1 MTFVAREVEPGAAW
15 ASPPVAAADAVIAC
29 ALRTNADVA
38 WIEPSPI
45 EADRYVI
52 SMEQQGRQLAQVTV
66 EAQVATAIIAR
77 LAYITNVDLSDP
89 GPVTGIAKMR
99 TVDDRE
105 RDLVLT
111 VRTGRDLRAEALFVQ
126 RTARPMLGVVAN
138 ELAPGDRVDH
148 YRLIS
153 RLGSGGMG
161 TVFAVDH
168 VALDRRCALK
178 VLHRDKVM
186 RDKNADRFLREARAA
201 ARLRHPNIVDVF
213 DFGYLADGRPYFVM
227 ELLDGKSIG
236 ELLDE
241 RRAKKELGFSPDE
254 VFAFAQ
260 QLANGLAAAHDGG
273 VIHADISANNV
284 LVVGE
289 TQVKLVDF
297 GQAETRDKN
306 DPAIAEDFVFG
317 TPHYVAPE
325 LLRGE
330 VADELSDQYSFGC
343 LLFEM
348 ISGEA
353 PFDADTVA
361 DTCRM
366 HVESPIPEVTSPH
379 GPLPLELISI
389 VTRCL
394 QKSPSARYSD
404 MHALSADLAN
414 AARKYAQRGWR
425 RWLP

>member
-1 MTFVAREVEPGAAW
+1 M
-15 ASPPVAAADAVIAC
+15 
-29 ALRTNADVA
+29 RTNADVA
-38 WIEPSPI
+38 WIEPSPL
-45 EADRYVI
+45 EPDRYVI
-52 SMEQQGRQLAQVTV
+52 SMEQLGRQLAQVVV
-66 EAQVATAIIAR
+66 EAQLATAIIAR
-77 LAYITNVDLSDP
+77 LAFIANVDLSDP
-89 GPVTGIAKMR
+89 GPVTGITKMR

-126 RTARPMLGVVAN
+126 RTARPMLGVVTN
-138 ELAPGDRVDH
+138 ELSPGDRVDH

-168 VALDRRCALK
+168 IALDRRCALK

-227 ELLDGKSIG
+227 ELLDGKSLG

-241 RRAKKELGFSPDE
+241 RRAKKEHAFSPEE
-254 VFAFAQ
+254 VFTLAQ

-284 LVVGE
+284 LVLAGE
-289 TQVKLVDF
+289 TQTVKLVDF

-306 DPAIAEDFVFG
+306 DPSITEDFVFG

-325 LLRGE
+325 LLRG
-330 VADELSDQYSFGC
+330 ATANELSDQYSFGC

-353 PFDADTVA
+353 PFDGETVA
-361 DTCRM
+361 ETCRA
-366 HVESPIPEVTSPH
+366 HIEQPIPEVTSPH
-379 GPLPLELISI
+379 GPLPLELIAI

-394 QKSPSARYSD
+394 QKSPSARYPD
-404 MHALSADLAN
+404 MHALAADLAN
-414 AARKYAQRGWR
+414 AGRKYAQRGWR